1 MFAGKK
7 SAQIR
12 EILISESTWEE
23 MTCLFAPSLKK
34 NTGEVVSLKEERKLA
49 CSWLSNAL
57 RKRLFSP
64 IVDSEINWLL
74 NLLSDDI
81 TEKSFSV
88 MDILNN
94 TLTTIRILNNSSDNY

>member
-1 MFAGKK
+1 MNTYAFQ
-7 SAQIR
+7 SVVDDVYNFCWCF
-12 EILISESTWEE
+12 LVY
-23 MTCLFAPSLKK
+23 LLLKK

>member
-1 MFAGKK
+1 MNTYAFQ
-7 SAQIR
+7 SVVDDVYNFYWCF
-12 EILISESTWEE
+12 LVY
-23 MTCLFAPSLKK
+23 LLLKK

-81 TEKSFSV
+81 AEKSFSV